1 MRPLDQDTTLD
12 AGIAMH
18 RSSWLSAEIIPGLA
32 LDPLKKPPDR

>member
-18 RSSWLSAEIIPGLA
+18 RSSWLSAEIILVSRA
-32 LDPLKKPPDR
+32 IL